1 MVMEYCFPILIGI
14 VLGVLSGLGV
24 GGGSL
29 LMLWLTVVFDTPQ
42 DQARLMNLM
51 FFIPC
56 ALSASIFHFRQNK
69 LNPTLT
75 GIAIVAGLLG
85 SLTGSLWQQN
95 PDLQMLRKAFGI
107 LFILCGIRELRYRP
121 RELR

>member
-1 MVMEYCFPILIGI
+1 MVMTLLFPALVG
-14 VLGVLSGLGV
+14 VLLGVLSGLGV

-29 LMLWLTVVFDTPQ
+29 LLLWLTVVLDTQ
-42 DQARLMNLM
+42 QEQARLMNLM

-56 ALSASIFHFRQNK
+56 ALTASIFHFKQKK
-69 LNPTLT
+69 LKPSLT
-75 GIAIVAGLLG
+75 GIAVATGLIGALF
-85 SLTGSLWQQN
+85 GSLWRQN
-95 PDLQMLRKAFGI
+95 LDLDMLRKAFGV

>member
-1 MVMEYCFPILIGI
+1 MVMTLLFPALVG
-14 VLGVLSGLGV
+14 VLLGVLSGLGV

-29 LMLWLTVVFDTPQ
+29 LLLWLTVVLDTQ
-42 DQARLMNLM
+42 QEQARLMNLM

-56 ALSASIFHFRQNK
+56 ALTASFFHFKQNK
-69 LNPTLT
+69 LKLSLT
-75 GIAIVAGLLG
+75 GIAVVTGLIGALF
-85 SLTGSLWQQN
+85 GSLWRQN
-95 PDLQMLRKAFGI
+95 LDLNMLRKAFGV